1 MMWAA
6 LAAIDSASSPTELV
20 EQLETDGAVV
30 SRDRAEQLLDDLA
43 ARGLVR
49 VAQALEGA
57 ERRAVRTDLGDELVR
72 ASVAGGGLLDQRL
85 SELERLRGDLLSTV
99 AHELRTP
106 LTSIRTSVG
115 LLLDPDTRATAA
127 QRRELLASI
136 ERSAERMQQHADD
149 VLDLARFRTGHIRLG
164 LRRFDARAVP
174 REVAETLA
182 STLEVRRQRI
192 AIDAPEE
199 PVWIVAD
206 HRRVERALL
215 NIASNAQKFSSEGA
229 SIGIRVAAPDSE
241 VSWEVTDSGPGIA
254 DEERGQ
260 LFERFFVGATDGG
273 RPGAGLGLPIAL
285 AIAQAHGGRI
295 EVDSVVGRG
304 STFRLILPAAGP
316 EASAS

>member
-6 LAAIDSASSPTELV
+6 LAAVDVACSPTELV
-20 EQLETDGAVV
+20 ERLESEGAAV
-30 SRDRAEQLLDDLA
+30 SRDRAQQLIDELA

-49 VAQALEGA
+49 VAQAPDGA
-57 ERRAVRTDLGDELVR
+57 ERRVVRTVLGDELVR
-72 ASVAGGGLLDQRL
+72 ASAAGGGLLDERL
-85 SELERLRGDLLSTV
+85 TELERLRSDLLSTV

-164 LRRFDARAVP
+164 LRRFDARVVP
-174 REVAETLA
+174 HEVAETLA
-182 STLEVRRQRI
+182 PTLDLRRQLI
-192 AIDAPEE
+192 AIDAPGE

-215 NIASNAQKFSSEGA
+215 NIASNAHKFSSDGA
-229 SIGIRVAAPDSE
+229 AIGISVTAVGSE
-241 VSWEVTDSGPGIA
+241 VWWEVKDNGPGIPD
-254 DEERGQ
+254 DEREQ
-260 LFERFFVGATDGG
+260 LFERFFVGASDGG

-295 EVDSVVGRG
+295 EVHSVVGQG
-304 STFRLILPAAGP
+304 STFRLILPADGP
-316 EASAS
+316 ESGTS